1 VGIHHGIVA
10 AQCSPA
16 DLLGELARHVATLT
30 VGEAVDGPF
39 DVNFAS
45 ATATGGAGWT
55 LAIGGRDGRA
65 FLLDTSMVLSNSAD
79 MLLAM
84 SVRLGT
90 VVGGGAETATG
101 SSWLTVARR
110 GQLDRF
116 VYDSRM
122 AMTRA
127 MAIGEALPCEPV
139 VDADGL
145 FTALAS
151 AGLDPRSWLA
161 AGPSYEIGWDG
172 SRFPTDGRIA
182 GLQREHYEQYG
193 LHTAG

>member
-1 VGIHHGIVA
+1 MHHGIIA
-10 AQCSPA
+10 AHCSPA
-16 DLLGELARHVATLT
+16 DLLGELARHVADLT
-30 VGEAVDGPF
+30 VGDAVDGPY
-39 DVNFAS
+39 DVDFAS
-45 ATATGGAGWT
+45 TSAAGGAGWT
-55 LAIGGRDGRA
+55 LAIGGHDDRA
-65 FLLDTSMVLSNSAD
+65 FLLDTSLVLSNSAD

-122 AMTRA
+122 AMKRPL
-127 MAIGEALPCEPV
+127 AIGEALPCEPV

-145 FTALAS
+145 FAALS
-151 AGLDPRSWLA
+151 FVGLDPRSWLA
-161 AGPSYEIGWDG
+161 AGPSYEICWDG
-172 SRFPTDGRIA
+172 TQFPADGRIA
-182 GLQREHYEQYG
+182 AMQKDHYERYG
-193 LHTAG
+193 LHW

>member
-1 VGIHHGIVA
+1 MHHGIIA
-10 AQCSPA
+10 AHCSPA
-16 DLLGELARHVATLT
+16 ELLGELARHVATLT

-39 DVNFAS
+39 EVDFAS
-45 ATATGGAGWT
+45 AAASGGAGWT
-55 LAIGGRDGRA
+55 LAIGGVDGRA

-90 VVGGGAETATG
+90 VMGGGTESATG

-110 GQLDRF
+110 GQLERF

-127 MAIGEALPCEPV
+127 MAIGVALPCEPV
-139 VDADGL
+139 ADAAGL
-145 FTALAS
+145 FAALAS
-151 AGLDPRSWLA
+151 VGLDPRSWLA
-161 AGPSYEIGWDG
+161 AGPSYEISWDG
-172 SRFPTDGRIA
+172 SRFPADGRIA
-182 GLQREHYEQYG
+182 ALQKEHYEQYG
-193 LHTAG
+193 LHWAG

>member
-1 VGIHHGIVA
+1 MHHGLIA

-30 VGEAVDGPF
+30 VGEAVDGPY
-39 DVNFAS
+39 DVDFG
-45 ATATGGAGWT
+45 TAAAAGGAGWT
-55 LAIGGRDGRA
+55 LAIGGVDGRA

-84 SVRLGT
+84 SSRLGT
-90 VVGGGAETATG
+90 VMGGGAESATG

-122 AMTRA
+122 AMTRP
-127 MAIGEALPCEPV
+127 MAIGEALPCEPIF
-139 VDADGL
+139 DAAGL
-145 FTALAS
+145 FTALAFI
-151 AGLDPRSWLA
+151 GLDPRSWLA

-172 SRFPTDGRIA
+172 SRFPADGRIA
-182 GLQREHYEQYG
+182 ALQKAHYERYG
-193 LHTAG
+193 LHGAG

>member
-1 VGIHHGIVA
+1 MHHGIIA

-16 DLLGELARHVATLT
+16 ELLGELARHIAELS
-30 VGEAVDGPF
+30 VGDAVDGPY
-39 DVNFAS
+39 DVDFAS
-45 ATATGGAGWT
+45 QAASGGAGWT
-55 LAIGGRDGRA
+55 LAIGGVDGRS

-84 SVRLGT
+84 SARLGT
-90 VVGGGAETATG
+90 VMGGGAESATG

-122 AMTRA
+122 AMSRP

-139 VDADGL
+139 FDSAGL

-151 AGLDPRSWLA
+151 VGLDPRSWLA
-161 AGPSYEIGWDG
+161 AGPSYEITWDG
-172 SRFPTDGRIA
+172 TRFPTDGRIA
-182 GLQREHYEQYG
+182 ALQREHYERYG
-193 LHTAG
+193 LHLAG